1 MNAVEFN
8 AYAERSIP
16 EYAQDKVDSGQWSK
30 ESSLELSRQEFDRML
45 PEGTET
51 PSNFL
56 FTVRDAVT
64 QENVGMLWYAV
75 QDRAGE
81 CVAYVYDV
89 LVEPPYQRMG
99 YGTRIFEALEVEVG
113 SHGLCGIALHVFGHN
128 TAARALYAK
137 LGYQTTNVNM
147 FKRVSSAGT

>member
-8 AYAERSIP
+8 TYAERSIP
-16 EYAQDKVDSGQWSK
+16 EYAQDKADSGQWSK